1 MNKIYRLKFDRR
13 RNELVVVSEITAGT
27 GKKKNT
33 GHIADLCDVSTFRK
47 LVGTLTPL
55 AFLTGLIISLFP
67 VVALANPDLPT
78 GGQIVGGQGSI
89 STSGNQMT
97 IHQQTQNM
105 ATNWH
110 SFDIGQNN
118 TVQFVQP
125 DSSSVALNRVTGAS
139 GSQIMGT
146 LKANGQVFILNP
158 NGVLF
163 GKDARVSVAGLVAST
178 KNINTADFMKG
189 QYTLSGEGNPGAQVI
204 NQGSLTT
211 TKGGYIV
218 LAADQVKNSG
228 TITTPSGK
236 TVLAAGKTVTL
247 QLDNG
252 GLTSVSVDGSVVNAL
267 VDNRGLISAT
277 NGQVFLTAR
286 GKDML
291 LNTVVNNSG
300 TIEAKGLESRGG
312 EIVLN
317 GGDSGVVNQAGQLL
331 ADSHAGPGGKITV
344 EGQNIHL
351 AANSRTSATGK
362 TGGGEVYVGGG
373 WQGKDSHIRNASK
386 VVMDK
391 TATVDVSATD
401 AGNGGTAVL
410 WSDDYTN
417 FRGAILA
424 KGGALSGDGGR
435 VETSSHKNLQAFGDV
450 DTSASAGHGGEWLL
464 DPLDVTIVSGDA
476 NTGVTESGK
485 GAGGATLDTDTDH
498 VFSPSASGAQVS
510 AQKISDQLNN
520 GTSVTVETH
529 GDGSQAGNIT
539 FNADAS
545 VKKTAGGD
553 ATLTLKA
560 DRGISFEKRDWI
572 RPGDTGNGAIV
583 STHGELNLN
592 LLTGNDGKN
601 GTVGF
606 KGFVRLHLNGGD
618 AFIGPANTTSG
629 NASVSFQNDDT
640 IDAGNITLNTAGGVT
655 GNNYGLSADKDL
667 TVNGRLSLGVNS
679 GVTSELKAGGLLK
692 ITAGT
697 GDISFSAPDK
707 STGGKILIEGKDGVG
722 ISADNGH
729 LVMNAADTVKNTIN
743 ISSSDGPVNLSG
755 MVQDG
760 TDALTLTN
768 VSISS
773 KGQTTLN
780 GTTYWGNATVL
791 SGLNIS
797 ADGDVNISGIAK
809 ELATGKLGGAWATG
823 ATLVDSTVTSTNG
836 DVTLT
841 GISGSD
847 PKNANPGNAV
857 TVNNS
862 SITANTTTGKI
873 LLNGTTQSIT
883 GVKVDSSSFSSASL
897 DVKGVATIQGTGFTL
912 TNSHLLGN
920 LADLSSVTFSSA
932 GSAAGVTNQLDS
944 SIVTAGN
951 RATLLKWHP
960 ENMTQIDMGGSAI
973 FDDSRETD
981 KGWVANFTSDTTPNG
996 GWIFNNTKVIAGG
1009 TVDLKG
1015 AGFTNAT
1022 VTVSDGDLN
1031 INNAGP
1037 AMLQGT
1043 TFSMANGGVHVHSKA
1058 GNINLTNGNIS
1069 AKNDISLTADNGS
1082 VIING
1087 DTITS
1092 TGGNISVNADATKNG
1107 NVDGVSL
1114 GDSSLS
1120 AGQEINITGT
1130 TGGST
1135 PGGGVA
1141 GVKFQ
1146 GNVNLT
1152 SAKNVID
1159 GKSVARVSWN
1169 STSGVLLNGETHV
1182 VFVGDTTINAE
1193 SASFAGFLFN
1203 AVSSN
1208 ESVEFRDGSSVINA
1222 TDYGNLAPGAPSDI
1236 DDLGGMAIN
1245 AWSGFLR
1252 EIEFKVSNASLNITS
1267 ESMGAARG
1275 GMMSYSLTG
1284 DGPNQK
1290 SRGSGYK
1297 FTGQGD
1303 INIKGTSVKG
1313 AGVDLRVLD
1322 NRKLNGKF
1330 TVNGESES
1338 GVGVIVPEFAD
1349 VNVVNAAISGSSGT
1363 GVGIQLNSSDSNAKE
1378 INLQGN
1384 TLTGTSVS
1392 GSSGVQIKGNNVSVT
1407 NGTVNGTV
1415 SNGTG
1420 TGVLLYGNTDYT
1432 ISGATV
1438 TGQSLDGAGVSAGGS
1453 LTVND
1458 GAVLKGTVTGSGS
1471 GVVINGDLK
1480 NTDGRNVV
1488 IAGKAESGDG
1498 IQIAGNSSLINAS
1511 LAGESATGTGVN
1523 VAQNLTVSGTST
1535 IKGTSDKNTGVSIAR
1550 NLTVIPVTDSGGA
1563 IISQASITGESGA
1576 SGTGVTLGAGL
1587 KGGNVTGIS
1596 VSGTGVELADNAD
1609 IKQATLKGNST
1620 KGSGVTVSGK
1630 VTLDDATA
1638 KALAAGS
1645 DSGSGLTLSE
1655 GADVHIVQDGTTE
1668 PVTDAVVLSGTSGT
1682 GSAVTV
1688 DGNAAIS
1695 GVILKGET
1703 TAENGTGVTV
1713 KNGKLTLS
1721 DALSGVEAGATGNG
1735 TGLVISDGAVDAG
1748 SYKEAGKDFV
1758 IGTTVT
1764 GDGTAISI
1772 SGNSSL
1778 SNVALNGTATGNG
1791 SAVVVSGSLS
1801 TDKTLTATSQGQEG
1815 TGLQLSGGHL
1825 QGTATD
1831 NTPVKVV
1838 VSSTGD
1844 GTAVR
1849 VTKSDT
1855 GQSGSGLSGITLAAS
1870 AGRGP
1875 VLDIAGDLVTNADIS
1890 VSTENGTAISLNGG
1904 SLQGADAGHPV
1915 TVTAGATGS
1924 GTAVTVKPVAEGQP
1938 GSTLANVTLNV
1949 TSVQG
1954 DALNVGGKL
1963 NTKDVSV
1970 AAATTGA
1977 GTALNVSGGEIHSLG
1992 GTDITATSDSG
2003 HAAVVNDGKFTG
2015 DSSGGLEVTATT
2027 TTDSP
2032 ALNISGA
2039 SEVSNSVLSGKNSGN
2054 GSAVTVAGTV
2064 TSSGGGEIK
2073 GQTVNGT
2080 AVETADGT
2088 SVTAAQDGGLLI
2100 NASATGDKGTGVVL
2114 TNATLTGSRV
2124 HADVMQGDA
2133 VTVTGSLTGGKVSG
2147 YADGGNGL
2155 NISNAVLSDT
2165 SLSGTTQTGKGTVV
2179 AGSLKADANSSVS
2192 GTATEDGGDGVS
2204 VSGSVTGGKTE
2215 GHATGGTAVSVA
2227 EGSTFTDTVVNGE
2240 ATTGTGVSVAGEA
2253 TLTNAVLNGTTQTG
2267 TGAAISGTFTGDKT
2281 SQVTGV
2287 ATQDG
2292 GTGVTVSGSVTG
2304 GKVDGHATSGAGVHL
2319 DTGTTLNNVAVSGGT
2334 ESGKGVDIA
2343 GGLVSTGATTIAGH
2357 STGAG
2362 TGVDVAGNI
2371 TGGSVT
2377 GNADGTGTGVTVS
2390 GQNVT
2395 VSDVVV
2401 SGNTEDGTGV
2411 LVSGGLSGS
2420 GTVVNGQATGGG
2432 TGVQINGT
2440 LAAGIKGSSSSGTGV
2455 LVSDGANIASGS
2467 HADGSSVSG
2476 TGVVT
2481 QGNVANHGSI
2491 TGQSGTGTGAGIGGS
2506 VTGQGHIT
2514 GTTNG
2519 TGNGVNLAG
2528 NVSGGTVAG
2537 HSAGGTGVSVTD
2549 TSVLADA
2556 TVSGDTLNG
2565 TGVHVTGSLTGT
2577 GATTVTGTS
2586 TGSGAGA
2593 ILSGNVTG
2601 GIVNGNSA
2609 DGVGVSTEQML
2620 TLNGVTVNGTSA
2632 SQSGVLVSGHV
2643 ESTGATMITGSS
2655 ASDAGVRLN
2664 GTVSGG
2670 SLTGHS
2676 VSGPGVHV
2684 TGDSHLNGVEVSS
2697 SSESGEAIQ
2706 TDAPLSSSDS
2716 TLNGQTLPDMSVPD
2730 TSGPD
2735 TSTPDTIRQAV
2746 YREQGVTSHTER
2758 LSHPAKASGPQG
2770 QDKPVSVEICEEN
2783 RCSTLVVP
2791 AVGGAVGP

>member
-13 RNELVVVSEITAGT
+13 RNELVVVSEIAAGT

-105 ATNWH
+105 ATNWQ
-110 SFDIGQNN
+110 SFDIGKNN

-163 GKDARVSVAGLVAST
+163 GKDARVNVAGLVAST
-178 KNINTADFMKG
+178 KSINTADFMKG

-291 LNTVVNNSG
+291 LNAVVNNSG

-317 GGDSGVVNQAGQLL
+317 GGSSGVVNQAGQLL

-362 TGGGEVYVGGG
+362 AGGGEVYVGGG

-435 VETSSHKNLQAFGDV
+435 VETSSHNNLQAFGDV
-450 DTSASAGHGGEWLL
+450 DTSASAGLGGEWLL

-539 FNADAS
+539 FNKDAS

-560 DRGISFEKRDWI
+560 DRDISFEKRDWI
-572 RPGDTGNGAIV
+572 SPGDTGNGAIV
-583 STHGELNLN
+583 STHGKLNLN

-601 GTVGF
+601 GTVEF
-606 KGFVRLHLNGGD
+606 NGFVRLHLNGGD

-707 STGGKILIEGKDGVG
+707 STGGKILIEGKDGVD

-780 GTTYWGNATVL
+780 GTTYYGKAMTL
-791 SGLNIS
+791 SGLNIT
-797 ADGDVNISGIAK
+797 AGGDVNLNGIAK
-809 ELATGKLGGAWATG
+809 ELSSNKPGRASALGVN
-823 ATLVDSTVTSTNG
+823 L
-836 DVTLT
+836 
-841 GISGSD
+841 SG
-847 PKNANPGNAV
+847 
-857 TVNNS
+857 S
-862 SITANTTTGKI
+862 SITSTTGNITVTGFAATDKSHPDISTLTVSNSNLTANGTTGKI
-873 LLNGTTQSIT
+873 VLNGTTETTT
-883 GVKVDSSSFSSASL
+883 GVKVTSSNLSSASL

-912 TNSHLLGN
+912 TNSHLLGS
-920 LADLSSVTFSSA
+920 LADLSNVTFSSA

-944 SIVTAGN
+944 SIVTASN
-951 RATLLKWHP
+951 RATLLKWRP

-973 FDDSRETD
+973 FDDSSETD
-981 KGWVANFTSDTTPNG
+981 KGWVADFTSDTTPNG
-996 GWIFNNTKVIAGG
+996 GWIFNNTTVTAAG

-1031 INNAGP
+1031 INNGGSAI
-1037 AMLQGT
+1037 LQGT
-1043 TFSMANGGVHVHSKA
+1043 TFSVANGGVHVHSKA
-1058 GNINLTNGNIS
+1058 GNINLTNGKIS
-1069 AKNDISLTADNGS
+1069 AKNDINITTLSGQVNLGNSTVSGKNVSVSGINENGYGVVLKSVNVTADSNTGIVNINGS
-1082 VIING
+1082 
-1087 DTITS
+1087 
-1092 TGGNISVNADATKNG
+1092 GN
-1107 NVDGVSL
+1107 
-1114 GDSSLS
+1114 
-1120 AGQEINITGT
+1120 
-1130 TGGST
+1130 
-1135 PGGGVA
+1135 P
-1141 GVKFQ
+1141 
-1146 GNVNLT
+1146 
-1152 SAKNVID
+1152 
-1159 GKSVARVSWN
+1159 
-1169 STSGVLLNGETHV
+1169 
-1182 VFVGDTTINAE
+1182 
-1193 SASFAGFLFN
+1193 
-1203 AVSSN
+1203 
-1208 ESVEFRDGSSVINA
+1208 A
-1222 TDYGNLAPGAPSDI
+1222 TDYYQGGGAVQFI
-1236 DDLGGMAIN
+1236 
-1245 AWSGFLR
+1245 
-1252 EIEFKVSNASLNITS
+1252 
-1267 ESMGAARG
+1267 
-1275 GMMSYSLTG
+1275 
-1284 DGPNQK
+1284 
-1290 SRGSGYK
+1290 GSGSLSGSK
-1297 FTGQGD
+1297 
-1303 INIKGTSVKG
+1303 INIKGNNANYSG
-1313 AGVDLRVLD
+1313 AGVSFGYNDSGNVSLVLTGNASVVGEGGSAGLSFNNNSSISISGGDLVLGGVLHADEKGPVNHGSGGITFSTGYSPLVVTFNQKNANVTMTADVSASKNINAYDSVGSTDVDSFTNGFKFKGTGNVSVSGESNGGTGTDLRYFD
-1322 NRKLNGKF
+1322 NTGLTGSMVIEGK
-1330 TVNGESES
+1330 S
-1338 GVGVIVPEFAD
+1338 D
-1349 VNVVNAAISGSSGT
+1349 SGT
-1363 GVGIQLNSSDSNAKE
+1363 GVYFDKKLNANLANALVTGISNSGSGVVLQADNGNANLNNSTIVGTSASGTGIQISGNNIAITDGSLTGNATSGTGAGISLNGGSRYTLDKVKVKGTSVDGAGVSV
-1378 INLQGN
+1378 GG
-1384 TLTGTSVS
+1384 TLTVNNGTSVS
-1392 GSSGVQIKGNNVSVT
+1392 GTSTGVGSGIKVTGALITTSGDGVSLSGEADSGDGIRVNGATSLNNA
-1407 NGTVNGTV
+1407 TVNGTSASGV
-1415 SNGTG
+1415 GTDIQGPLSLSGTTKLEGTSATNTGLNMAGMVTIAAADKENTAFTG
-1420 TGVLLYGNTDYT
+1420 TST
-1432 ISGATV
+1432 
-1438 TGQSLDGAGVSAGGS
+1438 
-1453 LTVND
+1453 
-1458 GAVLKGTVTGSGS
+1458 
-1471 GVVINGDLK
+1471 
-1480 NTDGRNVV
+1480 
-1488 IAGKAESGDG
+1488 
-1498 IQIAGNSSLINAS
+1498 
-1511 LAGESATGTGVN
+1511 TGTGVN
-1523 VAQNLTVSGTST
+1523 LGSTLNGGAVTGTST
-1535 IKGTSDKNTGVSIAR
+1535 AGSGV
-1550 NLTVIPVTDSGGA
+1550 V
-1563 IISQASITGESGA
+1563 
-1576 SGTGVTLGAGL
+1576 
-1587 KGGNVTGIS
+1587 
-1596 VSGTGVELADNAD
+1596 LADNAD

-2287 ATQDG
+2287 ATQNG

-2481 QGNVANHGSI
+2481 LGNVANHGSI

-2791 AVGGAVGP
+2791 AVDGVVGP

>member
-178 KNINTADFMKG
+178 KSINTADFMKG

-267 VDNRGLISAT
+267 VENQGLISAAD
-277 NGQVFLTAR
+277 GRVFLTAQ

-317 GGDSGVVNQAGQLL
+317 GGDSGVVNQTGQLL

-362 TGGGEVYVGGG
+362 AGGGEVYVGGG
-373 WQGKDSHIRNASK
+373 WQGKDGHIRNASK

-401 AGNGGTAVL
+401 AGSGGTAVL

-435 VETSSHKNLQAFGDV
+435 VETSSHNNLQAFGDV

-464 DPLDVTIVSGDA
+464 DPLNVTIVSGDA
-476 NTGVTESGK
+476 NTGVT
-485 GAGGATLDTDTDH
+485 GGDKDSEGH
-498 VFSPSASGAQVS
+498 VFSPGAAGAQVS
-510 AQKISDQLNN
+510 AQKISEQLNN
-520 GTSVTVETH
+520 GTNVTVQTS
-529 GDGSQAGNIT
+529 GSGGSQAGNIT
-539 FNADAS
+539 FNKDAS

-553 ATLTLKA
+553 AMLTLKA

-755 MVQDG
+755 MVQDS

-780 GTTYWGNATVL
+780 GTTYYGKAMTL
-791 SGLNIS
+791 SGLNIT
-797 ADGDVNISGIAK
+797 AGGDVNLNGIAK
-809 ELATGKLGGAWATG
+809 ELSSNTPGRSSALGVN
-823 ATLVDSTVTSTNG
+823 L
-836 DVTLT
+836 
-841 GISGSD
+841 SG
-847 PKNANPGNAV
+847 
-857 TVNNS
+857 S
-862 SITANTTTGKI
+862 SITSTTGNITVTGFAATDKSHPGISTLTVSNSNLTANGTTGKI
-873 LLNGTTQSIT
+873 VLNGTTETTT
-883 GVKVDSSSFSSASL
+883 GVKVTSSNLSSASL

-912 TNSHLLGN
+912 TNSHLLGS
-920 LADLSSVTFSSA
+920 LADLSNVTFSSA

-944 SIVTAGN
+944 SIVTASN

-960 ENMTQIDMGGSAI
+960 ENMTQIDMGGGAI
-973 FDDSRETD
+973 FDDSSETD
-981 KGWVANFTSDTTPNG
+981 KGWVADFTSDTTPNG
-996 GWIFNNTKVIAGG
+996 GWIFNNTTVTAAG

-1037 AMLQGT
+1037 AILQGT
-1043 TFSMANGGVHVHSKA
+1043 TFSVANGGVDVHSKA
-1058 GNINLTNGNIS
+1058 GNINLTNGKIS
-1069 AKNDISLTADNGS
+1069 AKNDINITTLSGQVNLGNSTVSGKNVSVSGINENGYGVVLKSVNVTADSNTGIVNINGS
-1082 VIING
+1082 
-1087 DTITS
+1087 
-1092 TGGNISVNADATKNG
+1092 GN
-1107 NVDGVSL
+1107 
-1114 GDSSLS
+1114 
-1120 AGQEINITGT
+1120 
-1130 TGGST
+1130 
-1135 PGGGVA
+1135 P
-1141 GVKFQ
+1141 
-1146 GNVNLT
+1146 
-1152 SAKNVID
+1152 
-1159 GKSVARVSWN
+1159 
-1169 STSGVLLNGETHV
+1169 
-1182 VFVGDTTINAE
+1182 
-1193 SASFAGFLFN
+1193 
-1203 AVSSN
+1203 
-1208 ESVEFRDGSSVINA
+1208 A
-1222 TDYGNLAPGAPSDI
+1222 TDYYQGGGAVQFI
-1236 DDLGGMAIN
+1236 
-1245 AWSGFLR
+1245 
-1252 EIEFKVSNASLNITS
+1252 
-1267 ESMGAARG
+1267 
-1275 GMMSYSLTG
+1275 
-1284 DGPNQK
+1284 
-1290 SRGSGYK
+1290 GSGSLSGSK
-1297 FTGQGD
+1297 
-1303 INIKGTSVKG
+1303 INIKGNNANYSG
-1313 AGVDLRVLD
+1313 AGVSFGYNDSGNVSLVLTGNASVVGEGGAAGLSFNNNSSISISGGDLVLGGVLHADEKGPVNHGSGGITFSTGYSPLVVTFNQKNANVTMTADVSASKNINAYDSVGSTDVDSFTNGFKFKGTGNVSVSGESNGGTGTDLRYFD
-1322 NRKLNGKF
+1322 NTGLTGSMVIEGK
-1330 TVNGESES
+1330 S
-1338 GVGVIVPEFAD
+1338 D
-1349 VNVVNAAISGSSGT
+1349 SGT
-1363 GVGIQLNSSDSNAKE
+1363 GVYFDKKLNANLANALVTGISNSGSGVVLQADNGNANLNNSTIVGTSASGTGIQISGNNIAITDGSLTGNATSGTGAGISLNGGSRYTLDKVKVKGTSVDGAGVSV
-1378 INLQGN
+1378 GG
-1384 TLTGTSVS
+1384 TLTVNNGTSVS
-1392 GSSGVQIKGNNVSVT
+1392 GTSTGVGSGIKVTGALITTSGDGVSLSGEADSGDGIRVNGATSLNNA
-1407 NGTVNGTV
+1407 TVNGTSASGV
-1415 SNGTG
+1415 GTDIQGPLSLSGTTKLEGTSATNTGLNMAGMVTIAAADKENTAFTG
-1420 TGVLLYGNTDYT
+1420 TST
-1432 ISGATV
+1432 
-1438 TGQSLDGAGVSAGGS
+1438 
-1453 LTVND
+1453 
-1458 GAVLKGTVTGSGS
+1458 
-1471 GVVINGDLK
+1471 
-1480 NTDGRNVV
+1480 
-1488 IAGKAESGDG
+1488 
-1498 IQIAGNSSLINAS
+1498 
-1511 LAGESATGTGVN
+1511 TGTGVN
-1523 VAQNLTVSGTST
+1523 LGSTLNGGAVTGTST
-1535 IKGTSDKNTGVSIAR
+1535 AGSGV
-1550 NLTVIPVTDSGGA
+1550 V
-1563 IISQASITGESGA
+1563 
-1576 SGTGVTLGAGL
+1576 
-1587 KGGNVTGIS
+1587 
-1596 VSGTGVELADNAD
+1596 LADNAD

-2287 ATQDG
+2287 ATQNG

-2481 QGNVANHGSI
+2481 LGNVANHGSI

-2791 AVGGAVGP
+2791 AVDGVVGP